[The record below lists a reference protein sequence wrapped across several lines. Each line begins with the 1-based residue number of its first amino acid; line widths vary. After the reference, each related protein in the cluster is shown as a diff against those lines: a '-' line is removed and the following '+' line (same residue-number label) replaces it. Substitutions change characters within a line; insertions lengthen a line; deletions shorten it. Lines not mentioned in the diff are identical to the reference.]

1 MTLISSIIQDAFR
14 ESNIIPL
21 GVSPNANQVTEA
33 LRLLNAL
40 FASVLGG
47 DAGENLQDWPLGG
60 YGREYSSD
68 VPSTYELAHPN
79 INSRLIASNTAA
91 ITVYLPVRPQAGS
104 RISIIDPL
112 ARLATVPVTL
122 NGNGRTIEGAT
133 TQVLNINSTAK
144 EWVYRDDLGDW
155 VLISS
160 KVETDQMP
168 FPADFDIFFTTL
180 LAMRLDPRYGRSMDP
195 LTLQLFKSER
205 QAFVAR
211 YLQSARLEILDD
223 VSWPFMSQ
231 QSYNTQRTTS
241 QSQNFNRGD
250 VW

>member
-1 MTLISSIIQDAFR
+1 VTLISSIIQDAFR

-79 INSRLIASNTAA
+79 INSRLVVSNTAA
-91 ITVYLPVRPQAGS
+91 MTVYLPARPQAGS
-104 RISIIDPL
+104 RIAIIDPL
-112 ARLATVPVTL
+112 LRLATVPVTL
-122 NGNGRTIEGAT
+122 DGNGRTVGTVASLL
-133 TQVLNINSTAK
+133 LNVDGTSR
-144 EWVYRDDLGDW
+144 EWMYRDDLGDW
-155 VLISS
+155 AQISALT
-160 KVETDQMP
+160 ETDEMP
-168 FPADFDIFFTTL
+168 YPTDFDIFFTTL
-180 LAMRLDPRYGRSMDP
+180 LALRLDPRYGRSMDP
-195 LTLQLFKSER
+195 LTLQFFKSER

-211 YLQSARLEILDD
+211 YLQSARLQLLDD
-223 VSWPFMSQ
+223 VSWPFMSTQ
-231 QSYNTQRTTS
+231 GYNTQRTTS